1 MLRSCIVLVLAILV
15 TLGSGCAGPPDMSS
29 PSQAHPAQRYTLDA
43 VRARLDRLRPGMQKF
58 EVMIAL
64 GSPAQQ
70 TNSQW
75 VYLPERTGLLIPS
88 SALVI
93 DFERGLYISHRFQ
106 SIVLGE
112 RM

>member
-1 MLRSCIVLVLAILV
+1 MLRSCIVLILV
-15 TLGSGCAGPPDMSS
+15 MLCSGCSGTPDMSS
-29 PSQAHPAQRYTLDA
+29 PSEAHSAQRYTLSA
-43 VRARLDRLRPGMQKF
+43 VKARLDRLRPGMQKF

-88 SALVI
+88 SALVV
-93 DFERGLYISHRFQ
+93 DFERGLYVSHRFQ